1 MYFHVLTGTCAHLS
15 YDNATVQL
23 LEEALTESDQH
34 VIKAAFLVEIE
45 AVGSCCIFLGTWM
58 LYPEPDTAFIKTT
71 WVLLWILEHGNLS
84 GWRVVASGFWRL
96 MLPYLLIVQVH
107 GIEWGYLSLKSRE
120 NLVASGVWKLEVS
133 GIWRWSP
140 WNMGLVENVGGL
152 LQGVTAAYCCTLDSF
167 FAWEAST
174 TRNQVLLEF

>member
-1 MYFHVLTGTCAHLS
+1 
-15 YDNATVQL
+15 VQL
-23 LEEALTESDQH
+23 LEEALMESDQH
-34 VIKAAFLVEIE
+34 VVKAAFLVEIE

-58 LYPEPDTAFIKTT
+58 LYPEPDTAVIKTT

-96 MLPYLLIVQVH
+96 MLPHLLIVQVH

-133 GIWRWSP
+133 GWRWSL
-140 WNMGLVENVGGL
+140 GLWKTWGGL
-152 LQGVTAAYCCTLDSF
+152 LQGVTAAYCCTWIHFSLNVNDRLSPSGF
-167 FAWEAST
+167 WKAQ
-174 TRNQVLLEF
+174 RYLLVGTLFSGHSAPKGAGS